1 MLAQA
6 YLARGAV
13 DQAMAHAERSLAF
26 NPNDATA
33 VEQVG
38 LISIRAGRAAE
49 GIDLIRQA
57 MRLNPY
63 HPDWYWTDLAIGLYA
78 ARRHAEALD
87 ANRRIAA
94 WKSPAHLARLA
105 ACYAQLGRLD
115 EARAEAAEL
124 LKVKPDFRISSQVA
138 SYKNRDD
145 IEHELDGLRK
155 AGLPE

>member
-1 MLAQA
+1 MT
-6 YLARGAV
+6 
-13 DQAMAHAERSLAF
+13 HAERSMAF
-26 NPNDATA
+26 NPSDATA

-38 LISIRAGRAAE
+38 LISIRAGRADA
-49 GIDLIRQA
+49 GIDLVRQA

-124 LKVKPDFRISSQVA
+124 LKVKPDFRISSQTA
-138 SYKNRDD
+138 SYRDPAD
-145 IEHELDGLRK
+145 AEHERDGLRK